1 MPSFRFTV
9 YDPDVCELMKKL
21 RQKRGVFVEVAV
33 REFLKTEKGQ
43 EFVRLLLNE
52 DLAKRDFKEK
62 KKRKIS
68 IDEFL

>member
-1 MPSFRFTV
+1 
-9 YDPDVCELMKKL
+9 MKKL

-62 KKRKIS
+62 KKRKVS